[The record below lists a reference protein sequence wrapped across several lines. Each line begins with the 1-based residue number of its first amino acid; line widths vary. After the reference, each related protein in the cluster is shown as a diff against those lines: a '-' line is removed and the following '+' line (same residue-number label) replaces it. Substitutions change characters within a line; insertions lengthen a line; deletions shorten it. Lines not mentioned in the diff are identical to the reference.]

1 MGNKSN
7 AARRNRNKRQGSPF
21 ESQNEPTAVASS
33 SKRVK
38 RSKQTDHIDD
48 NEQDVSTAHPRT
60 ETTPEDPIDH
70 TRQYFKIM
78 YCVMLGNTVV
88 DEDTEKVRLGEFI
101 YRQFDVQAIK
111 NIDKAASK
119 AHCGFEWESGNAVIS
134 ARLVGKD
141 NWEKIKI
148 VDDAS
153 WRKVEN
159 FVEDLL
165 VQGKQDVRV
174 RLTVV
179 YSKKRGQENLSSDD
193 EETEERGKK
202 KVTNFQFSN

>member
-7 AARRNRNKRQGSPF
+7 AARRNRNKHQGSPF

-60 ETTPEDPIDH
+60 ETMPEDPIDH

>member
-1 MGNKSN
+1 MW
-7 AARRNRNKRQGSPF
+7 
-21 ESQNEPTAVASS
+21 V
-33 SKRVK
+33 
-38 RSKQTDHIDD
+38 
-48 NEQDVSTAHPRT
+48 
-60 ETTPEDPIDH
+60 
-70 TRQYFKIM
+70 
-78 YCVMLGNTVV
+78 
-88 DEDTEKVRLGEFI
+88 
-101 YRQFDVQAIK
+101 
-111 NIDKAASK
+111 
-119 AHCGFEWESGNAVIS
+119 EWESGNAVIS
-134 ARLVGKD
+134 ARIVGKD

>member
-7 AARRNRNKRQGSPF
+7 AARRNRNKCQGSPF

-48 NEQDVSTAHPRT
+48 NEQDVSTAHPHT
-60 ETTPEDPIDH
+60 ETRPEDPIDH

-153 WRKVEN
+153 WRKVET
-159 FVEDLL
+159 FVQDLL

-174 RLTVV
+174 RLTAV
-179 YSKKRGQENLSSDD
+179 YRKSMDKRI
-193 EETEERGKK
+193 
-202 KVTNFQFSN
+202 

>member
-1 MGNKSN
+1 
-7 AARRNRNKRQGSPF
+7 
-21 ESQNEPTAVASS
+21 
-33 SKRVK
+33 
-38 RSKQTDHIDD
+38 
-48 NEQDVSTAHPRT
+48 
-60 ETTPEDPIDH
+60 
-70 TRQYFKIM
+70 M
-78 YCVMLGNTVV
+78 YCSMFGNTIV
-88 DEDTEKVRLGEFI
+88 DEDTEKVQLGKFI

>member
-1 MGNKSN
+1 MSNIQSGSKLLSFDQQHAHFLTTSQKNDFSRISPPTMGNKSN
-7 AARRNRNKRQGSPF
+7 ADRRNRNKRQGSPF

-33 SKRVK
+33 SKSVK

-48 NEQDVSTAHPRT
+48 NEQDLSTAHPRT
-60 ETTPEDPIDH
+60 ETTPEGPIDH

-119 AHCGFEWESGNAVIS
+119 AHCG
-134 ARLVGKD
+134 
-141 NWEKIKI
+141 
-148 VDDAS
+148 
-153 WRKVEN
+153 
-159 FVEDLL
+159 
-165 VQGKQDVRV
+165 
-174 RLTVV
+174 
-179 YSKKRGQENLSSDD
+179 
-193 EETEERGKK
+193 
-202 KVTNFQFSN
+202 SNGSPAML